1 MATPV
6 GTAPPMGERI
16 QYDRADLRT
25 ICLIVI
31 AVIACVSALKFGQA
45 VLAPVVLGLTLATV
59 LTPAMRVMARLNL
72 PHVVGALGALVFAI
86 IAIGLIAFWAG
97 PIMMEL
103 VNALPRVSDHLREW
117 MSDLTLALRGLEALE
132 GQLAESGE
140 EAMEEAM
147 PTVIDALWLAP
158 NIMAQALI
166 ALGTLFFC
174 LLTRSDIYA
183 WLGRSTSR
191 RLSVAD
197 RAVSHYFVTIAAVNA
212 SLGAAVAMA
221 LMVMGVPDPM
231 IWGAAAFL
239 LNFILY
245 LGPAVMVVSLLIAGM
260 TQFSGGMVL
269 LPPAV
274 FLLLNLIEAQ
284 FVTPTFVGRRLSLNP
299 LAVFLAI
306 VFGLWLWGPVGGIV
320 ALPILVWS
328 YVLLTQSHEE
338 EQVFEERV
346 A

>member
-1 MATPV
+1 MA
-6 GTAPPMGERI
+6 ERP
-16 QYDRADLRT
+16 YTDLADLRT
-25 ICLIVI
+25 VCQITIAAILIVG
-31 AVIACVSALKFGQA
+31 ALKLGQA

-59 LTPAMRVMARLNL
+59 LTPAMRMMARLNV
-72 PHVVGALGALVFAI
+72 PHAVGALGALV
-86 IAIGLIAFWAG
+86 IAIVLTALIALWAG

-103 VNALPRVSDHLREW
+103 VNALPRVSEHLRSW

-132 GQLAESGE
+132 GQLAERGE

-174 LLTRSDIYA
+174 LLTRSDIYT
-183 WLGRSTSR
+183 WLGPRISA
-191 RLSVAD
+191 RLLAAD
-197 RAVSHYFVTIAAVNA
+197 RAVSHYFITITAVNA
-212 SLGAAVAMA
+212 SLGVAVAMA
-221 LMVMGVPDPM
+221 LTVIGIPDPM
-231 IWGAAAFL
+231 VWGAAAFL

-245 LGPAVMVVSLLIAGM
+245 LGPAAMVVSLLIAGM

-269 LPPAV
+269 VPPAI
-274 FLLLNLIEAQ
+274 FLTLNLIEAQ

-320 ALPILVWS
+320 ALPILVWT
-328 YVLLTQSHEE
+328 YVLITETHNASHP
-338 EQVFEERV
+338 VT
-346 A
+346 AKAA